1 MYNCGAAFSV
11 DFTVVG
17 YRITGGGQKF
27 SCCMAEFRVIKS
39 NIGAS
44 WLATFRG
51 SQRRLPDTPENV
63 AEHPPVFLGVH
74 LC

>member
-1 MYNCGAAFSV
+1 
-11 DFTVVG
+11 
-17 YRITGGGQKF
+17 
-27 SCCMAEFRVIKS
+27 MAEFRVIKS

-63 AEHPPVFLGVH
+63 AEHPPVSLGVH